1 MGIIYRR
8 EDKHERAAKG
18 ATFTYGST
26 NEASKPGIASI
37 DNKPYEIKEGRN
49 DPCFS
54 SNVISGKTMYPH
66 FAMHP
71 TWSHS
76 AVAGFAAWMWH

>member
-8 EDKHERAAKG
+8 EDKHEQAAKG

-26 NEASKPGIASI
+26 NGKPKPGIAYI
-37 DNKPYEIKEGRN
+37 DNKPYEIKEGERSL
-49 DPCFS
+49 PS

-71 TWSHS
+71 IWSHS
-76 AVAGFAAWMWH
+76 AVAGFAAWMWR